1 MADLSDNS
9 KHNSPPRTKNVSH
22 SNTSPTH
29 FTSNG
34 KNENLL
40 ETPSSLRRKSET
52 FVSSLPKPL
61 SPTVTSTSAAT
72 TLSGY

>member
-9 KHNSPPRTKNVSH
+9 KHNSPPRTKNVLH

-29 FTSNG
+29 SNSNG
-34 KNENLL
+34 KKENLP
-40 ETPSSLRRKSET
+40 ETPSTSRKKSDT

-61 SPTVTSTSAAT
+61 SPTVTSTSTVTA
-72 TLSGY
+72 LSGY